1 MLEKMKHR
9 SHYPSR
15 TLPQILATFIFRL
28 WQLQIDCNDFQY
40 ADNAVIH
47 VRKC

>member
-1 MLEKMKHR
+1 MLEKMKR